1 VLTQVITNILRKDR
15 LCSVLA
21 LVAVSIVAWVYT
33 IMGVGM
39 NMSALTMT
47 AMPGDMPMP
56 LGVWDIVGSVLMFA
70 MWWVMMIAMMLP
82 SAAPMLLLFQHVSNR
97 REAGLGSINTAVFA
111 MGYLLIWGLFSALA
125 TVLHAF
131 GEATGFINGMMVSAS
146 IYLSAALQI
155 IAGIWQLA
163 PQKYKCLDACRNPVE
178 FLSLIWRPG
187 RLGALRAGLLHG
199 AFCVGCCWAMMLL
212 LFVGG
217 VMNLYWIGG
226 LALFVLAEKTLPL
239 WHVTGRISGVAA
251 IIVGVVVLVIA

>member
-1 VLTQVITNILRKDR
+1 MFGPCACRCEHRRMGLHNHGCRHEHGGADDDGDARRHADAAGCLGYCWQCADVCHVVGNDDR
-15 LCSVLA
+15 HD
-21 LVAVSIVAWVYT
+21 VA
-33 IMGVGM
+33 
-39 NMSALTMT
+39 
-47 AMPGDMPMP
+47 
-56 LGVWDIVGSVLMFA
+56 
-70 MWWVMMIAMMLP
+70 
-82 SAAPMLLLFQHVSNR
+82 
-97 REAGLGSINTAVFA
+97 LGSADAFA
-111 MGYLLIWGLFSALA
+111 FPACIEPSGSWSGIYQHSGFCDGVSADLGLFSALA

-146 IYLSAALQI
+146 IYLSAALLI

-251 IIVGVVVLVIA
+251 IIGGVVVLVIA